1 MNMRPRTDRAMKREL
16 SIAEKKRPGPFA
28 RIEDAVAA
36 FAAGGMIIVVDDE
49 DRENE
54 GDLTIAAEKVT
65 AETINFMAR
74 YGRGLICLSMTPE
87 RLDELEIPLMVSENT
102 SQFNTAFCVPIEA
115 KGRTTTGISAADRAA
130 TVLTA
135 IDPATRPTDLARPG
149 HMFPLRSRVG
159 GVIVRAGQTEAAVD
173 LARIAGLYPA
183 GVICEIM
190 NEDGTMA
197 RVPQLAKFAK
207 KHGLLMITI
216 ADLIKYRIRTES
228 LVKRVASAK
237 LPTDYGDFIVNVY
250 ENQLDRQEHVAL
262 VIGDIS
268 SGMDVLVRVH
278 SSCLTGDVLHSI
290 RCDCG
295 DQLDAA
301 MQRIATEGRG
311 VLLYLNQEGRGIGLA
326 NKIRAYELQDEG
338 FDTVEANE
346 RLGFKADQR
355 DYGMGVQILRDLGI
369 RSMRLLS
376 NNPRKLVGI
385 EGYGLSVT
393 EWLPLEIAPSD
404 SSRRYLKTKKDKLG
418 HKLSGV

>member
-1 MNMRPRTDRAMKREL
+1 LTRTHIEIAKGARKAPR
-16 SIAEKKRPGPFA
+16 PFA
-28 RIEDAVAA
+28 RIEDALEA
-36 FAAGGMIIVVDDE
+36 FRRGGMLIVVDDE

-65 AETINFMAR
+65 PEAINFMAR

-87 RLDELEIPLMVSENT
+87 RLDALEIPLMVSHNSSRFE
-102 SQFNTAFCVPIEA
+102 TAFCVPIEA

-130 TVLTA
+130 TVQTA
-135 IDPATRPTDLARPG
+135 IDPATRPSDLARPG
-149 HMFPLRSRVG
+149 HMFPLRARPG
-159 GVIVRAGQTEAAVD
+159 GVMVRAGQTEAAVD

-197 RVPQLAKFAK
+197 RVPALAKFAK
-207 KHGLLMITI
+207 KHGLLMITV
-216 ADLIKYRIRTES
+216 ADLIRYRMRTES
-228 LVKRVASAK
+228 LVKQVAVAN
-237 LPTDYGDFIVNVY
+237 LPTRFGDFRVHAF
-250 ENQLDRQEHVAL
+250 ENEIDKQTHLAL
-262 VIGDIS
+262 VRGDIGD
-268 SGMDVLVRVH
+268 GADVLVRVH
-278 SSCLTGDVLHSI
+278 SQCLTGDVLHSI

-295 DQLDAA
+295 AQLDTA
-301 MQRIATEGRG
+301 MERIAAEGRG

-355 DYGMGVQILRDLGI
+355 DYGMGVQILRELGI

-385 EGYGLSVT
+385 EGYGLSVS
-393 EWLPLEIAPSD
+393 EWLPLEIPASE
-404 SSRRYLKTKKDKLG
+404 STRRYLKTKKEKLG
-418 HKLSGV
+418 HKLSSV